1 MAQVRGFFE
10 YLILPERRDA
20 FLALIKQLR
29 AIQTAAGLREYSLCE
44 SLVQQNLF
52 VETFLLDSMEEYQ
65 AIEAKLLDDPAA
77 HALYSQLHACI
88 AGGPDKKK
96 EWFFEEVPLD

>member
-20 FLALIKQLR
+20 FLQLIKQVRML
-29 AIQTAAGLREYSLCE
+29 QTGAGFREYSLCE

-52 VETFLLDSMEEYQ
+52 VETFLLDSLEEYQ
-65 AIEAKLLDDPAA
+65 AIKAKLLDDPAT
-77 HALYSQLHACI
+77 HALYNQLHEYI
-88 AGGPDKKK
+88 AGGPAKKK
-96 EWFFEEVPLD
+96 EWFFEEVPLG